1 MDTNNGKKDLTTPE
15 TTHPAT
21 PFGDRF
27 HRLREEFDRFA
38 HDMFG
43 GNWLGGGALT
53 TPSDFMPGFGA
64 GGPKIDV
71 HENDKTLTVTA
82 ELPGID
88 EKDVELTVKNGV
100 LTLKG
105 EKRYERKDDK
115 DEARVIERRY
125 GSFQRCFTLP
135 DTVDDEKADAKFDK
149 GVLTITLPKRPGSE
163 KPERRIGITK
173 V

>member
-1 MDTNNGKKDLTTPE
+1 MATQTGKTDLTTANE
-15 TTHPAT
+15 LHPAA

-38 HDMFG
+38 SEVFG
-43 GNWLGGGALT
+43 GHWLDRSPLSGPT
-53 TPSDFMPGFGA
+53 DFIPGFGA
-64 GGPKIDV
+64 SGPNIDV
-71 HENDKTLTVTA
+71 REGDKAITVTA

-88 EKDVELTVKNGV
+88 EKDVELTIKNGL

-105 EKRYERKDDK
+105 EKRYESTDEK

-125 GSFQRCFTLP
+125 GSFQRSFTLP
-135 DTVDDEKADAKFDK
+135 DTVDDAKVDAKFDK
-149 GVLTITLPKRPGSE
+149 GILTITLPKRPGSE
-163 KPERRIGITK
+163 TPERRISITK